1 MGLFEKKSTFRKFID
16 SITNAIY
23 DNPDLGPEFMEEL
36 TTRGRIYAYRYR
48 PEGRIYGKPIDEY
61 KGK

>member
-23 DNPDLGPEFMEEL
+23 DNPDLGPEFTQKDHSIVDSL
-36 TTRGRIYAYRYR
+36 L
-48 PEGRIYGKPIDEY
+48 
-61 KGK
+61 